1 MINKNSQSKCSSS
14 NVIENTSTLENSL
27 AIITKQE
34 EYENDKH
41 RIKNKFNFKQNPYTQ
56 SQPNMKINS
65 GPIMKIASQAHNAKS
80 HVQSK
85 LSLNSKIK
93 KTLFNDNANIHTEED
108 FICPFEETMCEIP
121 QSLRSEGAY
130 SSEIKTQKESRN
142 IHNVATNPM
151 MESQIFMTKD
161 DSLKE
166 PELDDVNVI
175 DEVEEKNNNLSSR
188 KEVTPYKDY
197 DHNQNISKC
206 SLNDILSGSNAEM
219 NNLLFSK
226 FNSELLGNKNSF
238 GLNPLYRHSCSYNL
252 STRLLDDE
260 YTHKNMKILPKEENK
275 YKFITAITETN
286 AEEGEKA
293 EMNKE
298 LYENILKMNNNTFY
312 YLLFFLYDDINSIQ
326 KLNKKMYKKIKDVM
340 LYKHR
345 SMIEQFKEKYKDIL
359 ELQSYSYQSKSCV
372 HNNNN
377 QLIPVYD
384 MIIKAKILSSKYKDY
399 YISHTIGYNFRK
411 NKNSYM
417 NIFQFDIRPKNKQL
431 IWFSSE
437 IEEYY
442 YTYQRFC
449 YTQNISSFS
458 YGDII
463 LLRVGLFSTA
473 GMIDEISWKEP
484 ESVFNIERELYEKR
498 MRKNEIE
505 FNRYKHCEI
514 ENIVH
519 FWMNGTQFIKNT
531 NNNDKHNLLFNKF
544 IEIVQS
550 NFEVEDVK
558 YDSMKFFYFK
568 ITMKAVKQGRI
579 KYNTFFNFEIDIK
592 GKNETIINECP
603 SLYILNNTQRM
614 KYQIREGNYIVF
626 YITDN

>member
-1 MINKNSQSKCSSS
+1 MLNKNNSQSKCSSS

-34 EYENDKH
+34 EYENDKY
-41 RIKNKFNFKQNPYTQ
+41 RIKNKFNFKHNPYTQ

-65 GPIMKIASQAHNAKS
+65 SSIMKIATQHNAKS

-108 FICPFEETMCEIP
+108 FVCPFEDTMCEIP
-121 QSLRSEGAY
+121 QSLRSESVY

-151 MESQIFMTKD
+151 MESQIFITKD
-161 DSLKE
+161 ESLKE

-175 DEVEEKNNNLSSR
+175 DEVEEKNNISPYKEYEHTKNLSKS
-188 KEVTPYKDY
+188 
-197 DHNQNISKC
+197 
-206 SLNDILSGSNAEM
+206 SLNDMLSGSNAEK

-260 YTHKNMKILPKEENK
+260 YTHKCMKTLPNEENN
-275 YKFITAITETN
+275 YKFITAFTETN
-286 AEEGEKA
+286 KEEGEKV

-298 LYENILKMNNNTFY
+298 VYENLLKMNNNTLY

-326 KLNKKMYKKIKDVM
+326 YINKQMHKKIKEV
-340 LYKHR
+340 LRYKHR

-377 QLIPVYD
+377 QLIPVYE
-384 MIIKAKILSSKYKDY
+384 MIIKAKIFSSKYKDY

-411 NKNSYM
+411 NKRTYM
-417 NIFQFDIRPKNKQL
+417 NIFQFDIRPKNEQL

-458 YGDII
+458 YGDIVV
-463 LLRVGLFSTA
+463 LRVGLFSTA
-473 GMIDEISWKEP
+473 GMVDEISWKEP
-484 ESVFNIERELYEKR
+484 ESVFNIERELYEKK

-519 FWMNGTQFIKNT
+519 FWMNGTKYITNT
-531 NNNDKHNLLFNKF
+531 NNNDKHNSVFNKF
-544 IEIVQS
+544 MQIVKT
-550 NFEVEDVK
+550 NFEIEDVK

-579 KYNTFFNFEIDIK
+579 KHNTFFNFEIDIK
-592 GKNETIINECP
+592 GKNEKLLNECP
-603 SLYILNNTQRM
+603 SLYILNNTPQM
-614 KYQIREGNYIVF
+614 KYQIREGNSIVF

>member
-1 MINKNSQSKCSSS
+1 MLNKNNSQSKCSSS

-34 EYENDKH
+34 EYENDKY
-41 RIKNKFNFKQNPYTQ
+41 RIKNKFNFKHNPYTQ

-65 GPIMKIASQAHNAKS
+65 SSIMKIATQHNAKS

-108 FICPFEETMCEIP
+108 FVCPFEDTMCEIP
-121 QSLRSEGAY
+121 QSLRSESVY

-151 MESQIFMTKD
+151 MESQIFITKD
-161 DSLKE
+161 ESLKE

-175 DEVEEKNNNLSSR
+175 DEVEEKNNIS
-188 KEVTPYKDY
+188 PYKEY
-197 DHNQNISKC
+197 EHTKNSSKS
-206 SLNDILSGSNAEM
+206 SLNDMLSGSNAEK

-260 YTHKNMKILPKEENK
+260 YTHKCMKTLPNEENN
-275 YKFITAITETN
+275 YKFITAFTETN
-286 AEEGEKA
+286 KEEGEKV

-298 LYENILKMNNNTFY
+298 VYENLLKMNNNTLY

-326 KLNKKMYKKIKDVM
+326 YINKQMHKKIKEV
-340 LYKHR
+340 LRYKHR

-377 QLIPVYD
+377 QLIPVYE
-384 MIIKAKILSSKYKDY
+384 MIIKAKIFSSKYKDY

-411 NKNSYM
+411 NKRTYM
-417 NIFQFDIRPKNKQL
+417 NIFQFDIRPKNEQL

-458 YGDII
+458 YGDIVV
-463 LLRVGLFSTA
+463 LRVGLFSTA
-473 GMIDEISWKEP
+473 GMVDEISWKEP
-484 ESVFNIERELYEKR
+484 ESVFNIERELYEKK

-519 FWMNGTQFIKNT
+519 FWMNGTKYITNT
-531 NNNDKHNLLFNKF
+531 NNNDKHNSVFNKF
-544 IEIVQS
+544 MQIVKT
-550 NFEVEDVK
+550 NFEIEDVK

-579 KYNTFFNFEIDIK
+579 KHNTFFNFEIDIK
-592 GKNETIINECP
+592 GKNEKLLNECP
-603 SLYILNNTQRM
+603 SLYILNNTPQM
-614 KYQIREGNYIVF
+614 KYQIREGNSIVF

>member
-34 EYENDKH
+34 EYENDKY

-65 GPIMKIASQAHNAKS
+65 SSIMKIASQAHNAKS

-93 KTLFNDNANIHTEED
+93 KTLFNDYANIHTEED

-121 QSLRSEGAY
+121 QSLRSESAN

-142 IHNVATNPM
+142 IHNVATNPI
-151 MESQIFMTKD
+151 MESQIFMTKGE
-161 DSLKE
+161 SLKE
-166 PELDDVNVI
+166 LELEDVNVI

-188 KEVTPYKDY
+188 KEVTPYKEY
-197 DHNQNISKC
+197 DHNKNISKC

-260 YTHKNMKILPKEENK
+260 YTHKSMKILPKEENH

-326 KLNKKMYKKIKDVM
+326 RLNKKMYKKIKDVM

-449 YTQNISSFS
+449 YTQNIASFS
-458 YGDII
+458 YGDIV
-463 LLRVGLFSTA
+463 LFRVGLFSTA

-505 FNRYKHCEI
+505 FNRYRHCEI

-550 NFEVEDVK
+550 NFEIEDVK

-603 SLYILNNTQRM
+603 SLYILNNTPRM

>member
-1 MINKNSQSKCSSS
+1 MLNKNNSQSKCSSS

-34 EYENDKH
+34 EYENDKY
-41 RIKNKFNFKQNPYTQ
+41 RIKNKFNFKHNPYTQ

-65 GPIMKIASQAHNAKS
+65 SSIMKIATQHNAKS

-108 FICPFEETMCEIP
+108 FVCPFEDTMCEIP
-121 QSLRSEGAY
+121 QSLRSESVY
-130 SSEIKTQKESRN
+130 SSEIKTQKGSRN

-151 MESQIFMTKD
+151 MESQIFITKD
-161 DSLKE
+161 ESLKE

-175 DEVEEKNNNLSSR
+175 DEVEEKNNISPYKEYEHTKNLSKS
-188 KEVTPYKDY
+188 
-197 DHNQNISKC
+197 
-206 SLNDILSGSNAEM
+206 SLNDMLSGSNAEV

-260 YTHKNMKILPKEENK
+260 YTHKCMKTLPNEENN
-275 YKFITAITETN
+275 YKFITAFTETN
-286 AEEGEKA
+286 KEEGEKV

-298 LYENILKMNNNTFY
+298 VYENLLKMNNNTLY

-326 KLNKKMYKKIKDVM
+326 YINKQMHKKIKEV
-340 LYKHR
+340 LRYKHR

-377 QLIPVYD
+377 QLIPVYE

-411 NKNSYM
+411 NKRTYM
-417 NIFQFDIRPKNKQL
+417 NIFQFDIRPKNEQL

-458 YGDII
+458 YGDIVV
-463 LLRVGLFSTA
+463 LRVGLFSTA
-473 GMIDEISWKEP
+473 GMVDEISWKEP
-484 ESVFNIERELYEKR
+484 ESVFNIERELYEKK

-519 FWMNGTQFIKNT
+519 FWMNGTKYITNT
-531 NNNDKHNLLFNKF
+531 NNNDKHNSVFNKF
-544 IEIVQS
+544 MQIVKT
-550 NFEVEDVK
+550 NFEIEDVK

-579 KYNTFFNFEIDIK
+579 KHNTFFNFEIDIK
-592 GKNETIINECP
+592 GKNETLLNECL
-603 SLYILNNTQRM
+603 SLYILNNTPRM
-614 KYQIREGNYIVF
+614 KYQIREGNSIVF

>member
-1 MINKNSQSKCSSS
+1 MINKNNSQSKCSSS

-34 EYENDKH
+34 EYENDKY
-41 RIKNKFNFKQNPYTQ
+41 RIKNKFNFKHNPYTQ

-65 GPIMKIASQAHNAKS
+65 SSIMKIATQHNAKS
-80 HVQSK
+80 HIQSK

-108 FICPFEETMCEIP
+108 FVCPFEDTMCEIP
-121 QSLRSEGAY
+121 QSLRSESVY

-151 MESQIFMTKD
+151 MESQIFITKD
-161 DSLKE
+161 ESLKE

-175 DEVEEKNNNLSSR
+175 DEVEEKNNISPYKEYEYTKNLSKS
-188 KEVTPYKDY
+188 
-197 DHNQNISKC
+197 
-206 SLNDILSGSNAEM
+206 SLNDMLSGSNAEK

-260 YTHKNMKILPKEENK
+260 YTHKCMKTLPNEENN
-275 YKFITAITETN
+275 YKFITAFTETN
-286 AEEGEKA
+286 KEEGEKV

-298 LYENILKMNNNTFY
+298 VYENLLKMNNNTLY

-326 KLNKKMYKKIKDVM
+326 YINKQMHKKIKEV
-340 LYKHR
+340 LRYKHR

-377 QLIPVYD
+377 QLIPVYE
-384 MIIKAKILSSKYKDY
+384 MIIKAKIFSSKYKDY

-411 NKNSYM
+411 NKRTYM
-417 NIFQFDIRPKNKQL
+417 NIFQFDIRPKNEQL

-458 YGDII
+458 YGDIVV
-463 LLRVGLFSTA
+463 LRVGLFSTA
-473 GMIDEISWKEP
+473 GMVDEISWKEP
-484 ESVFNIERELYEKR
+484 ESVFNIERELYEKK

-519 FWMNGTQFIKNT
+519 FWMNGTKYITNT
-531 NNNDKHNLLFNKF
+531 NNNDKHNSVFNKF
-544 IEIVQS
+544 MQIVKT
-550 NFEVEDVK
+550 NFEIEDVK

-568 ITMKAVKQGRI
+568 ITLKAVKQGRI
-579 KYNTFFNFEIDIK
+579 KHNTVFNFEIDIK
-592 GKNETIINECP
+592 GKNETLLNECP
-603 SLYILNNTQRM
+603 SLYILNNTPRM
-614 KYQIREGNYIVF
+614 KYQIREGNSIVF

>member
-1 MINKNSQSKCSSS
+1 MLNKNNSQSKCSSS

-34 EYENDKH
+34 EYENDKY
-41 RIKNKFNFKQNPYTQ
+41 RIKNKFNFKHNPYTQ

-65 GPIMKIASQAHNAKS
+65 SSIMKIATQHNAKS

-108 FICPFEETMCEIP
+108 FVCPFEDTMCEIP
-121 QSLRSEGAY
+121 QSLRSESVY

-151 MESQIFMTKD
+151 MESQIFITKD
-161 DSLKE
+161 ESLKE

-175 DEVEEKNNNLSSR
+175 DEVEEKNNIS
-188 KEVTPYKDY
+188 PYKEY
-197 DHNQNISKC
+197 EHTKNSSKS
-206 SLNDILSGSNAEM
+206 SLNDMLSGSNAEM

-260 YTHKNMKILPKEENK
+260 YTHKCMKTLPNEENN
-275 YKFITAITETN
+275 YKFITAFTETN
-286 AEEGEKA
+286 KEEGEKV

-298 LYENILKMNNNTFY
+298 VYENLLKMNNNTLY

-326 KLNKKMYKKIKDVM
+326 YINKQMHKKIKEV
-340 LYKHR
+340 LRYKHR

-377 QLIPVYD
+377 QLIPVYE
-384 MIIKAKILSSKYKDY
+384 MIIKAKIFSSKYKDY

-411 NKNSYM
+411 NKRTYM
-417 NIFQFDIRPKNKQL
+417 NIFQFDIRPKNEQL

-458 YGDII
+458 YGDIVV
-463 LLRVGLFSTA
+463 LRVGLFSTA
-473 GMIDEISWKEP
+473 GMVDEISWKEP
-484 ESVFNIERELYEKR
+484 ESVFNIERELYEKK

-519 FWMNGTQFIKNT
+519 FWMNGTKYITNT
-531 NNNDKHNLLFNKF
+531 NNNDKHNSVFNKF
-544 IEIVQS
+544 MQIVKT
-550 NFEVEDVK
+550 NFEIEDVK

-579 KYNTFFNFEIDIK
+579 KHNTFFNFEIDIK
-592 GKNETIINECP
+592 GKNEKLLNECP
-603 SLYILNNTQRM
+603 SLYILNNTPQM
-614 KYQIREGNYIVF
+614 KYQIREGNSIVF

>member
-1 MINKNSQSKCSSS
+1 MLNKNNSQSKCSSS

-34 EYENDKH
+34 EYENDKY
-41 RIKNKFNFKQNPYTQ
+41 RIKNKFNFKHNPYTQ

-65 GPIMKIASQAHNAKS
+65 SSIMKIATQHNAKS

-108 FICPFEETMCEIP
+108 FVCPFEDTMCEIP
-121 QSLRSEGAY
+121 QSLRSESVY

-151 MESQIFMTKD
+151 MESQIFITKD
-161 DSLKE
+161 ESLKE

-175 DEVEEKNNNLSSR
+175 DEVEEKINISPYKEYEHTKNLSKS
-188 KEVTPYKDY
+188 
-197 DHNQNISKC
+197 
-206 SLNDILSGSNAEM
+206 SLNDMLSGSNAEM

-260 YTHKNMKILPKEENK
+260 YTHKCMKTLPNEENN
-275 YKFITAITETN
+275 YKFITAFTETN
-286 AEEGEKA
+286 KEEGEKV

-298 LYENILKMNNNTFY
+298 VYENLLKMNNNTLY

-326 KLNKKMYKKIKDVM
+326 YINKQMHKKIKEV
-340 LYKHR
+340 LRYKHR

-377 QLIPVYD
+377 QLIPVYE

-411 NKNSYM
+411 NKRTYM
-417 NIFQFDIRPKNKQL
+417 NIFQFDIRPKNEQL

-458 YGDII
+458 YGDIVV
-463 LLRVGLFSTA
+463 LRVGLFSTA
-473 GMIDEISWKEP
+473 GMVDEISWKEP
-484 ESVFNIERELYEKR
+484 ESVFNIERELYEKK

-519 FWMNGTQFIKNT
+519 FWMNGTKYITNT
-531 NNNDKHNLLFNKF
+531 NNNDKHNSVFNKF
-544 IEIVQS
+544 MQIVKT
-550 NFEVEDVK
+550 NFEIEDVK

-579 KYNTFFNFEIDIK
+579 KHNTFFNFEIDIK
-592 GKNETIINECP
+592 GKNET
-603 SLYILNNTQRM
+603 L
-614 KYQIREGNYIVF
+614 
-626 YITDN
+626 

>member
-1 MINKNSQSKCSSS
+1 MLNKNNSQSKCSSS

-34 EYENDKH
+34 EYENDKY
-41 RIKNKFNFKQNPYTQ
+41 RIQKKFNFKHNPYTQ

-65 GPIMKIASQAHNAKS
+65 SSIMKIATQHNAKS

-93 KTLFNDNANIHTEED
+93 KTLFNHNANIDTEED
-108 FICPFEETMCEIP
+108 FVCPFEDTMCEIP
-121 QSLRSEGAY
+121 QSLRSESVY

-151 MESQIFMTKD
+151 MESQIFITKD
-161 DSLKE
+161 ESLKE

-175 DEVEEKNNNLSSR
+175 DEVEEKNNISPYKEYEHTKNLSKS
-188 KEVTPYKDY
+188 
-197 DHNQNISKC
+197 
-206 SLNDILSGSNAEM
+206 SLNDMLSGSNAEM

-260 YTHKNMKILPKEENK
+260 YTHKCMKTLPNEENN
-275 YKFITAITETN
+275 YKFITAFTETN
-286 AEEGEKA
+286 KEEGEKV

-298 LYENILKMNNNTFY
+298 VYENLLKMNNNTLY

-326 KLNKKMYKKIKDVM
+326 YINKQMHKKIKEV
-340 LYKHR
+340 LRYKHR

-377 QLIPVYD
+377 QLIPVYE
-384 MIIKAKILSSKYKDY
+384 MIIKAKIFSSKYKDY

-411 NKNSYM
+411 NKRTYM
-417 NIFQFDIRPKNKQL
+417 NIFQFDICPKNEQL

-458 YGDII
+458 YGDIVV
-463 LLRVGLFSTA
+463 LRVGLFSTA
-473 GMIDEISWKEP
+473 GMVDEISWKEP
-484 ESVFNIERELYEKR
+484 ESVFNIERELYEKK

-519 FWMNGTQFIKNT
+519 FWMNGTKYITNT
-531 NNNDKHNLLFNKF
+531 NNNDKHNSVFNKF
-544 IEIVQS
+544 MQIVKT
-550 NFEVEDVK
+550 NFEIEDVK

-579 KYNTFFNFEIDIK
+579 KHNTFFNFEIDIK
-592 GKNETIINECP
+592 GKNETLLNECP
-603 SLYILNNTQRM
+603 SLYILNNTPRM
-614 KYQIREGNYIVF
+614 KYQIREGNSIVF